1 MNSNITA
8 QPEVLQLCQ
17 EIIANASPDVSSA
30 YVKGVTEG
38 LSLGVMLMLACYLF
52 LLISKFLIDFD
63 SRPKRKRR
71 IKQSNKTEQKQG
83 DGRADESAPASA
95 SSEVHHG

>member
-1 MNSNITA
+1 MTSKLTA

-17 EIIANASPDVSSA
+17 EIIANVSPDISHVYA
-30 YVKGVTEG
+30 QGFIDG
-38 LSLGVMLMLACYLF
+38 LALGVMFMLACYLF

-63 SRPKRKRR
+63 SRPKRKRC
-71 IKQSNKTEQKQG
+71 IKHSNTTEQKQG

-95 SSEVHHG
+95 SNEVHHG

>member
-1 MNSNITA
+1 MSITA

-17 EIIANASPDVSSA
+17 EVITNVSPDVGSA

-52 LLISKFLIDFD
+52 LLISRFVVDFD
-63 SRPKRKRR
+63 ESPKRKRR
-71 IKQSNKTEQKQG
+71 IKKIITEQKQG
-83 DGRADESAPASA
+83 DGRADESAPASE
-95 SSEVHHG
+95 SREVHHG

>member
-17 EIIANASPDVSSA
+17 EIIANVSPDVSSA

-38 LSLGVMLMLACYLF
+38 LGLGVMLMLACYLF
-52 LLISKFLIDFD
+52 LLISKFFIDFD
-63 SRPKRKRR
+63 SRPNRKRR

-95 SSEVHHG
+95 SSEVHYG

>member
-1 MNSNITA
+1 MTSKLTA

-17 EIIANASPDVSSA
+17 EIISNASPDVSSA

-38 LSLGVMLMLACYLF
+38 LGLGVMLMLACYLF
-52 LLISKFLIDFD
+52 LLISKFFIDFD
-63 SRPKRKRR
+63 SRPNRKRR